1 MRRATIT
8 LCTALLV
15 LAGAGT
21 AAGQDAIRERLATIV
36 IPEIRFEG
44 AHIRDVIDFLVQAS
58 RDADPEGR
66 GVNIVYIE
74 SRRPAAQPER
84 PARRERDDFWD
95 PFAEP
100 EREAPPE
107 ARAPER
113 APVVTVELRDVTV
126 REVLDVVSELT
137 GIPYRLHGNVVMI
150 GTRGTGRMVT
160 RFYTVDPAVVPVIL
174 DRAEGRFR

>member
-1 MRRATIT
+1 MARTTATFIV
-8 LCTALLV
+8 ALLA
-15 LAGAGT
+15 LAGTGRAV
-21 AAGQDAIRERLATIV
+21 GQELTRDRLASIV
-36 IPEIRFEG
+36 IPEIRFES

-74 SRRPAAQPER
+74 PRRHAAQPER
-84 PARRERDDFWD
+84 PARPKRDDFWD

-100 EREAPPE
+100 RREEPEAEAPR
-107 ARAPER
+107 RAPT
-113 APVVTVELRDVTV
+113 VSVELRDVTL

-150 GTRGTGRMVT
+150 GTRGSGQMVT
-160 RFYTVDPAVVPVIL
+160 RFYAVDPAMVPVIL